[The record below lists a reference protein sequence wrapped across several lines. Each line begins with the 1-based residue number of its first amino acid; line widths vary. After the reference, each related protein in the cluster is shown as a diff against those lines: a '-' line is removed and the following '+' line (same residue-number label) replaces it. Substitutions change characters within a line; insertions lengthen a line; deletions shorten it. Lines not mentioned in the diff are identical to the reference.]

1 MTLSPTPRLFLKR
14 TTIKA
19 HGLKMKSCLFS
30 LQQWFSFF
38 QMSSDYKLGFLL
50 LLSTFVF
57 CHLFPKKNVENVF
70 KKNYSCVSRLGGK
83 TLLLI
88 LKRHF
93 FSTTRKTLLLY
104 HKILWSQFTESWF
117 FCRHLILQIILAKY
131 NNINN
136 FRNWSI

>member
-57 CHLFPKKNVENVF
+57 CHLFPKKKCWKCF
-70 KKNYSCVSRLGGK
+70 KKKKLFVRFTSWRKNLAFDFETTFFFNDTKNSFVVSQNTVKSIYRIVIFLQTFNSTNYIS
-83 TLLLI
+83 
-88 LKRHF
+88 
-93 FSTTRKTLLLY
+93 
-104 HKILWSQFTESWF
+104 KI
-117 FCRHLILQIILAKY
+117 R
-131 NNINN
+131 
-136 FRNWSI
+136 

>member
-93 FSTTRKTLLLY
+93 FNDTKNSFVVSQNTVKSIYRIVIFLQTFNPTNY
-104 HKILWSQFTESWF
+104 ISKIQ
-117 FCRHLILQIILAKY
+117 
-131 NNINN
+131 
-136 FRNWSI
+136 